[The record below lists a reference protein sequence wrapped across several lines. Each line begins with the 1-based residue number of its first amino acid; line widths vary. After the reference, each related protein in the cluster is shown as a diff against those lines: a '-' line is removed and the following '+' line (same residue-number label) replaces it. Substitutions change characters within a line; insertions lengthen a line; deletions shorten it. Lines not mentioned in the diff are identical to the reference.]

1 MEARNI
7 YSSQTTMLAARHV
20 KIHAQEERPFI
31 ANLKSPVIVKNH
43 RQMDKFSL
51 KQFSCNILQW
61 RRCASNL
68 NKKFFVSIHRTRGR
82 QNDLIALPDRRF
94 KESVTQKNQLKL

>member
-7 YSSQTTMLAARHV
+7 YSSQTTVVAARHM

-43 RQMDKFSL
+43 RQMDKFS
-51 KQFSCNILQW
+51 CNI
-61 RRCASNL
+61 CN
-68 NKKFFVSIHRTRGR
+68 G
-82 QNDLIALPDRRF
+82 
-94 KESVTQKNQLKL
+94 ESVLRI

>member
-7 YSSQTTMLAARHV
+7 YSSQTTMLAVRHM

-43 RQMDKFSL
+43 HQMDKFS
-51 KQFSCNILQW
+51 CNIRLHPQDS
-61 RRCASNL
+61 C
-68 NKKFFVSIHRTRGR
+68 GR
-82 QNDLIALPDRRF
+82 QSDLISFPDCRF
-94 KESVTQKNQLKL
+94 KESVTQKTD

>member
-7 YSSQTTMLAARHV
+7 YSSQTTMLAARHM

-31 ANLKSPVIVKNH
+31 ANLKSPV
-43 RQMDKFSL
+43 
-51 KQFSCNILQW
+51 SCNILQW

-82 QNDLIALPDRRF
+82 QNDLIALPDRLF
-94 KESVTQKNQLKL
+94 KESVTQKNQL

>member
-7 YSSQTTMLAARHV
+7 YSSQTTVVAARHM

-43 RQMDKFSL
+43 RQMDKFSG
-51 KQFSCNILQW
+51 NILQW
-61 RRCASNL
+61 RKCATNL
-68 NKKFFVSIHRTRGR
+68 NKTFFVSAHHSVVGR
-82 QNDLIALPDRRF
+82 A
-94 KESVTQKNQLKL
+94 T

>member
-7 YSSQTTMLAARHV
+7 YSSQTTMLAVRHM

-43 RQMDKFSL
+43 RQMDK
-51 KQFSCNILQW
+51 FSCNILQW

-82 QNDLIALPDRRF
+82 QNDLIALPDRLF